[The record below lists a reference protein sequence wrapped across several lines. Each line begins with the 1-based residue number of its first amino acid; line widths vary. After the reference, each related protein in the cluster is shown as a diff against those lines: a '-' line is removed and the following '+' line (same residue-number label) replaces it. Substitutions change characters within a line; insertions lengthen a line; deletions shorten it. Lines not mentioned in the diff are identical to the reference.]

1 MIVIAK
7 LTPKRKGEKK
17 MKNRKMLVA
26 IVLSVGLVLL
36 LGFKFYQA
44 DNARNNS
51 GVSYTMND
59 SSRTNNSGSMM
70 ARGMMSGGM
79 MSGGMMGRSMMNNGM
94 MGSNT
99 SNSNGN
105 ASWVAPSSANNLTNP
120 IKDIVKASREGK
132 NIFETQCFT
141 CHGTDGRGDGPV
153 AVSLNPKPANLTSSK
168 VQEQSDSAIFWKI
181 TNGNAPMPSFKY
193 ALSKTQR
200 WALVDYIRTLAK

>member
-1 MIVIAK
+1 
-7 LTPKRKGEKK
+7 

-26 IVLSVGLVLL
+26 IVLSMGLVLL
-36 LGFKFYQA
+36 LGFNFYQA
-44 DNARNNS
+44 DNARDNS
-51 GVSYTMND
+51 NVNYTMND
-59 SSRTNNSGSMM
+59 SSRTNNNGSMM
-70 ARGMMSGGM
+70 TREMMSGGM
-79 MSGGMMGRSMMNNGM
+79 MSGKMMRRGMMNNGM
-94 MGSNT
+94 MGSSNT

-105 ASWVAPSSANNLTNP
+105 TGWVAPSSANNLTNP

-141 CHGTDGRGDGPV
+141 CHGTDGGGDGP
-153 AVSLNPKPANLTSSK
+153 AAISLNPKPANLTSSK
-168 VQEQSDSAIFWKI
+168 VQEQSDGAIFWKI

>member
-7 LTPKRKGEKK
+7 LTPERKGEKK

-44 DNARNNS
+44 DSARDNS
-51 GVSYTMND
+51 DVNYTMND

-70 ARGMMSGGM
+70 ARGMMSGRMMGRGM
-79 MSGGMMGRSMMNNGM
+79 MSNGM

-105 ASWVAPSSANNLTNP
+105 AGWVAPSSANNLTNP

-141 CHGTDGRGDGPV
+141 CHGTDSRGDGPA

-168 VQEQSDSAIFWKI
+168 VQGQSDGAIFWKI